1 MAELSL
7 PEPVAGVAS
16 TATTT
21 PMTDAAAQA
30 TLTPVRC
37 SPKNRTETG
46 RATTGA
52 SAAMINA
59 VAIVTDWMAMKKAQ
73 MFSPNSTPASAAR
86 RKSTRLGH
94 RLVIATITNKT
105 VEAIHNLQND
115 STTPDACVDL
125 PSTPPVDHINE
136 AKIIASTPLRRASRS
151 PTLGGA
157 GFAAV
162 GREVAG
168 VVTWQHAS
176 PVSPCKI

>member
-1 MAELSL
+1 MAVLSL

-30 TLTPVRC
+30 PLTPVRC
-37 SPKNRTETG
+37 SPKNRTETAT
-46 RATTGA
+46 ATTAA
-52 SAAMINA
+52 SAAIMSA

-94 RLVIATITNKT
+94 RLGIATITHNT
-105 VEAIHNLQND
+105 GEAIHNLQND

-151 PTLGGA
+151 PTLLGA
-157 GFAAV
+157 GGEASE
-162 GREVAG
+162 REVAE
-168 VVTWQHAS
+168 VAT
-176 PVSPCKI
+176 